1 MKTLITILLLAIGT
15 AKAQTNSYR
24 IAELEKWR
32 TQAKA
37 QLKRDSIAIEWLKK
51 GKTVDSL
58 KIAVLSDSLNK
69 FKPIFFP
76 DARVVNGPKVDTV
89 YTKPQ

>member
-1 MKTLITILLLAIGT
+1 MKTLISILILTIGT

-37 QLKRDSIAIEWLKK
+37 QILWLMKE
-51 GKTVDSL
+51 KTKDSL
-58 KIAVLSDSLNK
+58 TIMVLKDSLSK

>member
-1 MKTLITILLLAIGT
+1 MKTLITIILLTIGS
-15 AKAQTNSYR
+15 AKAQTNTYR
-24 IAELEKWR
+24 ISELEKWR

-37 QLKRDSIAIEWLKK
+37 QILWLMKE
-51 GKTVDSL
+51 KTKDSL
-58 KIAVLSDSLNK
+58 TIVVLKDSLDK

>member
-1 MKTLITILLLAIGT
+1 MKTLIAILLLTIGT

-37 QLKRDSIAIEWLKK
+37 QILWLMKE
-51 GKTVDSL
+51 KTKDSL
-58 KIAVLSDSLNK
+58 TIVVLKDSLDK